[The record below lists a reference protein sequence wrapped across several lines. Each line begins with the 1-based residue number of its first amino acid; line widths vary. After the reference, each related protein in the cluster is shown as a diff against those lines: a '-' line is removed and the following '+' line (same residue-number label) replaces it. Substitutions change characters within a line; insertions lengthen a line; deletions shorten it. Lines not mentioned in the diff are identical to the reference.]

1 MMRLWRKRSPSAP
14 HPPEPEVLQGLLT
27 LHQAYEG
34 LLITGGT
41 GSGKTTGPGAEAAL
55 NLLKHGA
62 GFCVLC
68 AKPDEF
74 QRWAGYCEGLDRPVI
89 RFAPGTEAKCDLLAY
104 ELAHGEATVEA
115 AAQLLDMLVEVAS
128 RTGSGQGDEP
138 FWALFAQKIFRRAIA
153 TVWLAKG
160 TCSLSDVYKL
170 IVSAPES
177 VKQAIS
183 DDWQKTSFC
192 AECVNELHTR
202 HGDTGDAK
210 LCRDFWAVEWP
221 NLSEKTRSV
230 GYAMT
235 TNVLDKFLSGAVAEM
250 VSSGVSTVTP
260 EHVMD
265 GAIVILDMPVL
276 KWREPGQFFQIIFKT
291 LVQRAVLRRVN
302 PSRPVV
308 VWADEAQFFTVPEVD
323 GMVQTVARQAKLINV
338 VLTQNLPML
347 ISAMGG
353 SEKARHEVDGYIA
366 NFQTK
371 VLCANACK
379 ETNEYFSKLLGDERQ
394 YMLSGGTQQKYD
406 LIADFMGQSQ
416 GHAHFQEQWQPA
428 VRPEDFTRL
437 RKGGAANGFTV
448 EALITQGGRS
458 FWTGK
463 TWAKAAFRQRL

>member
-1 MMRLWRKRSPSAP
+1 MFGLRRKKRTPAA
-14 HPPEPEVLQGLLT
+14 PEPEVLQGLVT

-41 GSGKTTGPGAEAAL
+41 GSGKTTGPGAEAAM
-55 NLLKHGA
+55 NLLRTGA

-89 RFAPGTEAKCDLLAY
+89 RFAPGTDAKCDLLSY

-115 AAQLLDMLVEVAS
+115 AAQLLDILVQVSS
-128 RTGSGQGDEP
+128 RNNSGQGDEP
-138 FWALFAQKIFRRAIA
+138 FWALFAAKIFRRAIS
-153 TVWLAKG
+153 TVWLGKG

-170 IVSAPES
+170 ICSAPEAPDQL
-177 VKQAIS
+177 KS
-183 DDWQKTSFC
+183 DEWRKSSFC
-192 AECVNELHTR
+192 AECLIEGSQKHQNRDMELC
-202 HGDTGDAK
+202 A
-210 LCRDFWAVEWP
+210 DFWLGEWP
-221 NLSEKTRSV
+221 HLSDKTRSV

-250 VSSGVSTVTP
+250 VSSGESTVTP

-265 GAIVILDMPVL
+265 GAVVILDMSVL

-379 ETNEYFSKLLGDERQ
+379 ETNEYFSKLLGEERQ
-394 YMLSGGTQQKYD
+394 FMMSGGTQQNYD
-406 LIADFMGQSQ
+406 IVADWMGQKQ
-416 GHAHFQEQWQPA
+416 GSAGFQEQWQPA

-437 RKGGAANGFTV
+437 KKGGMPNGFTV
-448 EALITQGGRS
+448 EAIAFQGGRL

-463 TWAKAAFRQRL
+463 TWAKVAFRQRI